1 MWITPP
7 HSLKCQPI
15 SGQDRVSPSPNL
27 HIPQSPLR
35 DLRQDLFFIGRSAE
49 LKQIITNL
57 LQNRHTLITGDRG
70 IGKTRLIQE
79 ALSILNG
86 TVHHIDLA
94 KLPRSSERGL
104 CIYIDSPAPLSKFM
118 KHLSSE
124 LIRLEQLKAVSA
136 MKETELAEAII
147 KAISGSSRK
156 HILFI
161 DNLETVTPSH
171 RIFLDKLLD
180 VAVVCGSSQS
190 VKQQPILKKV
200 FDSFTVV
207 PVRTLSN
214 EDSGQ
219 LIDHF
224 LEKYRIRAFDRNL
237 FRNQILKA
245 CQGNPFQMKT
255 FLHTA
260 ATKGFLSSSDIREF
274 VYSANDRDY
283 FNMGPLY
290 ALGLAIFSLS
300 KILSIGASN
309 KEFYILMSSLGFLA
323 YLVFRIFR
331 SFFTLKPRKTSQ

>member
-1 MWITPP
+1 MN
-7 HSLKCQPI
+7 L
-15 SGQDRVSPSPNL
+15 RVSPSPNL
-27 HIPQSPLR
+27 HVPQSPLR

-70 IGKTRLIQE
+70 IGKTRLMQE

-118 KHLSSE
+118 KNLASE
-124 LIRLEQLKAVSA
+124 LMKLDQLKPVNA
-136 MKETELAEAII
+136 MKENELAEAVL
-147 KAISGSSRK
+147 KSISTSGKK
-156 HILFI
+156 HLLFI
-161 DNLETVTPSH
+161 DNVETVTPSH
-171 RIFLDKLLD
+171 RIFLERLLD
-180 VAVVCGSSQS
+180 VAVICGASQS
-190 VKQQPILKKV
+190 IKQQPILKKI
-200 FDSFTVV
+200 FDSFTIVAAR
-207 PVRTLSN
+207 PLATEESL
-214 EDSGQ
+214 Q
-219 LIDHF
+219 LIDYF
-224 LEKYRIRAFDRNL
+224 VEQYKIRAFDRNL
-237 FRNQILKA
+237 FKSQILKVS
-245 CQGNPFQMKT
+245 QGNPFQMKT

-260 ATKGFLSSSDIREF
+260 ATKGFLGSSDIREL
-274 VYSANDRDY
+274 VCSANDRDY

-331 SFFTLKPRKTSQ
+331 SFFTLKPRKSQP